1 MRFNIIIVIISLIIS
16 FVLTQERPY
25 KILVTLA
32 ADSQSHLRSMLPLIN
47 SLADAGHHIYIL
59 NIFTKEKPEKYS
71 KNVSIIRV
79 PLDIALQDD
88 EQVKDM
94 QKLMWDYTLHS
105 PMLSLV
111 YKMVGKVLNEVTTN
125 RSEEFTQIINSKW
138 DLVLVSELFNSH
150 GYSIANLL
158 HERDNV
164 PYVIFSSS
172 MIMGMHAWTK
182 AVAYNWVSHPHPFSP
197 NPGSG
202 TDGAFNPIY
211 FHHRSIHS
219 LEGMGDL
226 ITEPVT
232 DYYINPIFTRFNG
245 GKNFKFSK
253 FITQSSATF
262 VDAIEYLG
270 FSQPEIS
277 EMYRIGAHC
286 EESSKLP
293 KEYLNFVEDPKSKG
307 TIYVAFGTAIAWG
320 NAPPHIIEAFF
331 TAFSKLADYR
341 IIFAFKGSKE
351 FLEKREKLPQHIR
364 IVEWAPQLDIL
375 AHSKTKVFL
384 THGGLKSV
392 KESICSKTPMLAMP
406 IFAEQNHNAH
416 MVLKYGIGIALSK
429 FDTNAEKL
437 YTILKELLDNP
448 KYGERTEKM
457 QNIFLD
463 RPIYGLDEGEFW
475 IRKIIKNSKTK
486 RKHFFERK
494 GVDINLIEY
503 FHFDI
508 IFLFLIFLFIL
519 SK

>member
-1 MRFNIIIVIISLIIS
+1 MRFNIIFVIISLIIS

-47 SLADAGHHIYIL
+47 SLANAGHHIYIL

-111 YKMVGKVLNEVTTN
+111 YKMVGKVLNDVTTN

-172 MIMGMHAWTK
+172 MIMGIHAWTK

-211 FHHRSIHS
+211 FHHRFVHS
-219 LEGMGDL
+219 LEGIGDL

-270 FSQPEIS
+270 FSQPEVS

-286 EESSKLP
+286 EEN
-293 KEYLNFVEDPKSKG
+293 YLCCFWNSYSLG
-307 TIYVAFGTAIAWG
+307 Y
-320 NAPPHIIEAFF
+320 APPHIIEAFF
-331 TAFSKLADYR
+331 TAFSKLDDYR

-494 GVDINLIEY
+494 GIDINLIEY

>member
-1 MRFNIIIVIISLIIS
+1 MRFNIIFVIISLIIS
-16 FVLTQERPY
+16 FVSTQERPY

-47 SLADAGHHIYIL
+47 SLANAGHHIYIL

-88 EQVKDM
+88 EQVKDI

-111 YKMVGKVLNEVTTN
+111 YKMVGKVLNDVTTN

-211 FHHRSIHS
+211 FHHRFIHS

-245 GKNFKFSK
+245 EKNFKFSK

-307 TIYVAFGTAIAWG
+307 EFFNQNLKLIYLGTIYVAFGTAIAWG

-331 TAFSKLADYR
+331 TAFSKLDDYR

-384 THGGLKSV
+384 THGGLKRLEKERIEKMLLSNYILISV

-429 FDTNAEKL
+429 VV
-437 YTILKELLDNP
+437 
-448 KYGERTEKM
+448 
-457 QNIFLD
+457 
-463 RPIYGLDEGEFW
+463 
-475 IRKIIKNSKTK
+475 IINY
-486 RKHFFERK
+486 FFK
-494 GVDINLIEY
+494 AS
-503 FHFDI
+503 
-508 IFLFLIFLFIL
+508 LF
-519 SK
+519 